1 MRKLKIADL
10 VLDDTVYPR
19 QEADESHVQ
28 VLSDAI
34 EAGVKFPPIVI
45 CRKTRR
51 VVDGFH
57 RVLAFGGFFDDQYEL
72 DCVEKDYA
80 SDRELFLDAIRFN
93 ASHGL
98 SLTIADRQLCTLRA
112 KQLGIGDGEAA
123 AALAVTVDRAG
134 RLRANGSSDFVLHV
148 PKPAAPVNA
157 TPRRDPNEIKKPIRT
172 PVPAAAQPVTLPNR
186 RCPGC
191 GCKLA
196 DITRKADGSPDRC
209 LKCFPLTKDEQLN
222 FERPSEF
229 DELEFDDGV
238 AQRLAEVRAARY
250 ADAGPM
256 SHIDALRS
264 QMERGLID
272 TADVELIAAMQQLC
286 SDLEKFLILAEQY

>member
-1 MRKLKIADL
+1 MRKLKIAEL
-10 VLDDTVYPR
+10 VLDDKVYPR
-19 QEADESHVQ
+19 READESHVQ
-28 VLSDAI
+28 TIADAI

-57 RVLAFGGFFDDQYEL
+57 RVLAFGGYFDDQYEL
-72 DCVEKDYA
+72 ACVEKDYA

-134 RLRANGSSDFVLHV
+134 RLRANGTSDSMLYV
-148 PKPAAPVNA
+148 PKQAAPVHA
-157 TPRRDPNEIKKPIRT
+157 TPRRDPSEIKKPIRT
-172 PVPAAAQPVTLPNR
+172 PVSAASLPVTTR
-186 RCPGC
+186 RCPEC

-196 DITRKADGSPDRC
+196 EIERKGDGAVDRC
-209 LKCFPLTKDEQLN
+209 LKCFPLTRYEQLK

-229 DELEFDDGV
+229 DDLEFDDGV
-238 AQRLAEVRAARY
+238 AQRMAEVRAARY

-272 TADVELIAAMQQLC
+272 TADVELIAAMQRLC
-286 SDLEKFLILAEQY
+286 SELEKFLILAEQY

>member
-1 MRKLKIADL
+1 MRKVKIADL
-10 VLDDTVYPR
+10 VLDDKVYPR

-28 VLSDAI
+28 TIQDAI
-34 EAGVKFPPIVI
+34 DAGVKFPPIVI

-57 RVLAFGGFFDDQYEL
+57 RVLAFGGCFDDQYEL

-98 SLTIADRQLCTLRA
+98 SLTIADRELCTLRA

-134 RLRANGSSDFVLHV
+134 RLRANGTSESVLHI
-148 PKPAAPVNA
+148 PKPSPPANA

-172 PVPAAAQPVTLPNR
+172 PVPAAGRPVTLPNR
-186 RCPGC
+186 RCPEC

-196 DITRKADGSPDRC
+196 EITRKGDGAIDRC
-209 LKCFPLTKDEQLN
+209 LKCFPLKGEEQLN
-222 FERPSEF
+222 FEGPDSFE
-229 DELEFDDGV
+229 DLEFDKGV
-238 AQRLAEVRAARY
+238 SERMAQIRAMRTG
-250 ADAGPM
+250 DVGTM
-256 SHIDALRS
+256 EHIDALRS

-272 TADVELIAAMQQLC
+272 TADVELIAALQQLC
-286 SDLEKFLILAEQY
+286 NDLEKFLILAEQY

>member
-1 MRKLKIADL
+1 MRKFKIAEL

-19 QEADESHVQ
+19 HEADESHVQ

-148 PKPAAPVNA
+148 PKPAEPVNA
-157 TPRRDPNEIKKPIRT
+157 VPHRAM
-172 PVPAAAQPVTLPNR
+172 PVMTTTR
-186 RCPGC
+186 RCPEC

-196 DITRKADGSPDRC
+196 EEAERC
-209 LKCFPLTKDEQLN
+209 FKCFPMAEQGRSGR
-222 FERPSEF
+222 EEEF
-229 DELEFDDGV
+229 DDLEFDDGV

-272 TADVELIAAMQQLC
+272 TSDVKLIAAMQQLC